1 MRKLAAL
8 AIAVIVIGVSVGAHA
23 CGDDSGSA
31 KKVDASKTEAKA
43 TQASVK
49 VQDANVKTAQY
60 HDKAND
66 CSAYKEAKA
75 KTADAK
81 VKSADS
87 VRPAS
92 TGCPA
97 PCKNNAQDIKAK
109 TVDAGKSEATVA
121 MAPKAEEKNK

>member
-8 AIAVIVIGVSVGAHA
+8 AIAVIVIGVSVGAYA

-49 VQDANVKTAQY
+49 VQDATVKTAQY
-60 HDKAND
+60 PGKVNG
-66 CSAYKEAKA
+66 CSTYKEAKA
-75 KTADAK
+75 ETADAK
-81 VKSADS
+81 AKSTDS
-87 VRPAS
+87 ICPAS
-92 TGCPA
+92 KECPA
-97 PCKNNAQDIKAK
+97 PCNNNAQDIKAK

-121 MAPKAEEKNK
+121 MAPKAEKKNK